1 CRAEQSVVVHAT
13 SGRSLRY
20 GAIAETAARVAPPA
34 QVKLKDAKHWSLI
47 GKPTP
52 TLEARDK
59 ILGRTT
65 YGIDVRLPGMLNAA
79 LVQCPVFKGTLKSV
93 DDSKARAMP
102 GVRSIVRLKDAVAVV
117 ADTWWHAKQAADAL
131 SIAWD
136 DGGNGGASSDTIA
149 ALVRGGLSAPEAGVG
164 RKDGDVAQAL
174 ADTTTRIEAEYT
186 APFLAH
192 ATMEPQNC
200 TAHVTGDKVEIWVP
214 TQNGEASLTTAAQAA
229 GVPARNVTVHKLM
242 IGGGFGRRGVVQD
255 FVRYAVLI
263 AKEVRAPVKTV

>member
-1 CRAEQSVVVHAT
+1 
-13 SGRSLRY
+13 
-20 GAIAETAARVAPPA
+20 
-34 QVKLKDAKHWSLI
+34 KDAKDWSLI
-47 GKPTP
+47 GKPTRRLD
-52 TLEARDK
+52 TRDK
-59 ILGRTT
+59 IQGRTT
-65 YGIDVRLPGMLNAA
+65 YGIDVQLPGMLNAA
-79 LVQCPVFKGTLKSV
+79 LIQCPVFKGTLKSV

-102 GVRSIVRLKDAVAVV
+102 GVRRIVTLKDTVAVV

-131 SIAWD
+131 TITWD

-149 ALVRGGLSAPEAGVG
+149 DFVRGGLSAPEAGVG
-164 RKDGDVAQAL
+164 RKHGDVAQAL
-174 ADTTTRIEAEYT
+174 AGADRRIEAEY
-186 APFLAH
+186 AVPYLAH

-242 IGGGFGRRGVVQD
+242 LGGGFGRRGVVQD

-263 AKEVRAPVKTV
+263 AKELDAPVKTVWSREQDMCHDYYRPVAMTRMTAGLDAEGRPT